1 MIIKELKK
9 ISLSEILVMVLLI
22 IILLQRCGG
31 GRTPENPTAPQIT
44 RDTVWVHTDSTITK
58 QPQIIKTITVP
69 VEQWNTEYLPDTSSM
84 AKLIAQYNELA
95 NKFLALNISQ
105 DSIVVDSIGK
115 VFITDTVTTNMIKN
129 RKLTYD
135 FKFPII
141 TNTITIPE
149 PKKTQWYIGGTIQG
163 EQGSLISQ
171 INANL
176 LIKNKRDQMFGG
188 YVGLNRSGAI
198 QIGLSS
204 FWKIKLKK

>member
-9 ISLSEILVMVLLI
+9 VSLSEILVVVLLI

-31 GRTPENPTAPQIT
+31 GRNPENPTAPQIT
-44 RDTVWVHTDSTITK
+44 RDTVWVHKDSTITK

-115 VFITDTVTTNMIKN
+115 VFITDTVTANSIKN

-149 PKKTQWYIGGTIQG
+149 LKRTQWYVGGTLQG
-163 EQGSLISQ
+163 EQGNLISQ

-188 YVGLNRSGAI
+188 HVGLNRSGAM